1 MLRWALLMLGVLL
14 LVSSVLGIGIKL
26 FGSYELVAQIYG
38 GRNLDAGIFL
48 LLASLVILTLV
59 NIIDRLEDIEAKLDN
74 KHTNNLL
81 NQLIS
86 QSKIEKSAA
95 MTATSRPIGSPPPEP
110 KSLQPSKK
118 VEEVYRGFE
127 ILRGLDSNTKYVGD
141 KEFDGITNARKY
153 IDYLTNKETN

>member
-59 NIIDRLEDIEAKLDN
+59 NIIDRLEEIEAKLDI
-74 KHTNNLL
+74 KR
-81 NQLIS
+81 QI
-86 QSKIEKSAA
+86 A
-95 MTATSRPIGSPPPEP
+95 
-110 KSLQPSKK
+110 
-118 VEEVYRGFE
+118 F
-127 ILRGLDSNTKYVGD
+127 
-141 KEFDGITNARKY
+141 
-153 IDYLTNKETN
+153 